1 MVFFTDVPWVCVD
14 GCVWICKELN
24 VYGNLVCISTCQTNV
39 LLFYDY
45 LLAALFLLLC
55 LFAIIIWFP
64 APSTG
69 SGTSKKLAKRNAA
82 AKMLSRI
89 HDVPVDLRTNNEADP
104 EDDNFHMVRNT
115 PQYVKILHGKINLH
129 VITIHQNTV
138 WHPEIHYLGKKK
150 LHLWKM
156 H

>member
-1 MVFFTDVPWVCVD
+1 MP
-14 GCVWICKELN
+14 
-24 VYGNLVCISTCQTNV
+24 S
-39 LLFYDY
+39 LFD
-45 LLAALFLLLC
+45 
-55 LFAIIIWFP
+55 FP
-64 APSTG
+64 PPSTG

-129 VITIHQNTV
+129 VITIDQNIVNSYDTLR
-138 WHPEIHYLGKKK
+138 YTT
-150 LHLWKM
+150 
-156 H
+156 